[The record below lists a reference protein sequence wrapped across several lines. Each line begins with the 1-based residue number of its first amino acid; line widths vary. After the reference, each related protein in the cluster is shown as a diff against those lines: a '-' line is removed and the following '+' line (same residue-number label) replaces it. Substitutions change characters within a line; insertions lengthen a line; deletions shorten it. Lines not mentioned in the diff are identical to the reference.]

1 MERGPH
7 PVTVALSAVWRIK
20 LAAIRAA
27 LVWSGLAMAALVF
40 LQVII
45 RYFTTGSVYGIEE
58 VALSFAVWFY
68 FLGAA
73 RGAYTRSHVSAS
85 LLEILTPAGR
95 ARDSLALV
103 TAVLTAVLSVWVTL
117 WAVQYVHWV
126 YERDMVSLDLGFPM
140 VYVHASVAIGMGL
153 MSLYF
158 LTQVIEQAALLYRGR
173 GRAITPNEAQ
183 ARADEG
189 RGEREGDGA
198 PSQTK
203 ARR

>member
-1 MERGPH
+1 MKRDRH
-7 PVTVALSAVWRIK
+7 PLAVALSALWRIK
-20 LAAIRAA
+20 LAAIQTA

-40 LQVII
+40 LQVVV

-73 RGAYTRSHVSAS
+73 RGAHTRSHVSAS
-85 LLEILTPAGR
+85 LLEVIVPAGR
-95 ARDSLALV
+95 ARELLTLV
-103 TAVLTAVLSVWVTL
+103 TAALTAALSVWVTV

-126 YERDMVSLDLGFPM
+126 YERDMVSLDLDFPM

-158 LTQVIEQAALLYRGR
+158 LTQVVEQAALLCRGCDR
-173 GRAITPNEAQ
+173 PAAPHQTEA
-183 ARADEG
+183 
-189 RGEREGDGA
+189 
-198 PSQTK
+198 P
-203 ARR
+203 RR